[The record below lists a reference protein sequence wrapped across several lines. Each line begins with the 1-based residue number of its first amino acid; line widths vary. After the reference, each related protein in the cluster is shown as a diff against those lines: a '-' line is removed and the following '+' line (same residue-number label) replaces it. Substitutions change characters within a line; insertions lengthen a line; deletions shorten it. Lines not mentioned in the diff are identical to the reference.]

1 MCEKYNGWQN
11 KPTWLVNVWGWLD
24 NPEQYEDLIK
34 QAVDDTMKSEKTLSA
49 PLPNRISVIY
59 FRLGEMLEEYV
70 HEALEIDK
78 GNLNR
83 LSQSTEAS
91 NGFEQD
97 LINWS
102 LAIVNWKGLA
112 ECLEEPVKEY
122 LKEAHSVV
130 VK

>member
-1 MCEKYNGWQN
+1 MCEKFNGWQN

-34 QAVDDTMKSEKTLSA
+34 QAVDDQIKNEYIKDNKRILQSA
-49 PLPNRISVIY
+49 IY
-59 FRLGEMLEEYV
+59 FRLGELLEEYV

>member
-70 HEALEIDK
+70 RDALEQNK
-78 GNLNR
+78 GCGYYHPINDNR

-97 LINWS
+97 LINWKIGRAS
-102 LAIVNWKGLA
+102 CRERV
-112 ECLEEPVKEY
+112 
-122 LKEAHSVV
+122 
-130 VK
+130 